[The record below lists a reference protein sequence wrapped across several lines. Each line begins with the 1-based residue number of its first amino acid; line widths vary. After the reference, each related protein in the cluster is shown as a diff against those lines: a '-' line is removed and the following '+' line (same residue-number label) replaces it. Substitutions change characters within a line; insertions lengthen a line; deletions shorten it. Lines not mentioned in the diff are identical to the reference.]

1 MHNVRSEVRHFVVF
15 ISAVLIALLGDTV
28 FAAESVP
35 TLSFGEPSQSSSGE
49 ITIPVLLDT
58 SGATDVSAWA
68 ISVRGEER
76 VLAGVTIQRAS
87 NAPVVPAFETTARGQ
102 NNVTY
107 IAWTQQSAPS
117 GAMHVAD
124 VHVSAD
130 VARADVR
137 LELDRELT
145 TVSDAGGTHARS
157 AANGGLHMDKGR
169 VDVRQGRHRA
179 AAR

>member
-1 MHNVRSEVRHFVVF
+1 MHIVRREVRHFVVF
-15 ISAVLIALLGDTV
+15 ISAALMALSGATV
-28 FAAESVP
+28 FAAESLP

-58 SGATDVSAWA
+58 AGATDVSAWA

-76 VLAGVTIQRAS
+76 VLAGLTIQRAS
-87 NAPVVPAFETTARGQ
+87 NAPTVPAFETTARSR

-107 IAWTQQSAPS
+107 IAWTQQSAPN
-117 GAMHVAD
+117 GAMHVAN
-124 VHVSAD
+124 VHLTAD
-130 VARADVR
+130 VGRADVR

-145 TVSDAGGTHARS
+145 TVSNAGGTHARS
-157 AANGGLHMDKGR
+157 AANGGLHLGR
-169 VDVRQGRHRA
+169 ERVEVRPGRQRA